1 MFLRLLGQILE
12 LVCPSVCYSCWQCG
26 DEGQDNVM
34 GGVFRCSVN
43 NCGRFYHRH
52 CVELNANSA
61 IKADLDEV
69 RLMLAR
75 GFA

>member
-1 MFLRLLGQILE
+1 
-12 LVCPSVCYSCWQCG
+12 
-26 DEGQDNVM
+26 M

-52 CVELNANSA
+52 CVELNANSV

-69 RLMLAR
+69 RLMLTR
-75 GFA
+75 GFVSAKEVRDWRFPVKRVNLSRYLPCTLCVCVYFQ